1 LLSALETVYIG
12 VISAF
17 VLGILY
23 LIFVEVFNSGFRLK
37 ISGVER
43 VGRKKEKKKT
53 STSKAKT
60 KNS

>member
-1 LLSALETVYIG
+1 M
-12 VISAF
+12 
-17 VLGILY
+17 LGILY